1 MFHVLLLAVYATAS
15 LGLFL
20 YGANCYVMM
29 ILYLRCRAGAARR
42 NAQVAA
48 AAAPRFVAG
57 AAALPMVT
65 TQIPIYNEANV
76 AERSLRAVAA
86 VDYPRARHEIQV
98 LDDSTDETREI
109 VDRVA
114 ADLRSHGHCVR
125 VLRRADRRGF
135 KAGALAAGLAA
146 ARGEFIAIFD
156 ADFTPPA
163 HFLRATLPFFF
174 ADDRLALVQGRWGH
188 HNQAESALT
197 RAQAIGI
204 DGHFM
209 VEQTA
214 RTFNG
219 LLMNFNGTAGL
230 WRRSAITDAGGWSAD
245 TLTEDL
251 DLSYRVQL
259 VGWHTHYLSDL
270 EVPGELPGTLAA
282 FKSQQ
287 FRWAKGSIQT
297 ARKLLPRIWRS
308 RFSPWVKLQAAL
320 HLTHYAIHP
329 LMVIVAV
336 LALPVMMFVSHRG
349 SPLLMGASVGAIIFA
364 MIAPNSLYLVSQRAL
379 YGQWPRRLCWL
390 PALTCIGIGIAV
402 SNSRAV
408 VEAALGRP
416 SDFIRTP
423 KRGDRALQAYAAP
436 RTVQPWLELGL
447 GAYCAASLVIY
458 LGMGGFVIAPLL
470 ALYAG
475 SFLLVGAL
483 GLAEI
488 RRSRGPERS
497 RAVRVRSGRPHLK
510 AGAIDPRPA

>member
-1 MFHVLLLAVYATAS
+1 MLSDLLLVAYGAAS

-20 YGANCYVMM
+20 YGANCYVMVG
-29 ILYLRCRAGAARR
+29 LYLRCRSGAARR
-42 NAQVAA
+42 NAAVTA
-48 AAAPRFVAG
+48 AAAPRF
-57 AAALPMVT
+57 AAVGGLPMVT

-76 AERSLRAVAA
+76 AERALRAAA
-86 VDYPRARHEIQV
+86 AIEYPRARHEIQV
-98 LDDSTDETREI
+98 LDDSSDETRAI

-114 ADLRSHGHCVR
+114 AELVARGHRVR
-125 VLRRADRRGF
+125 VLRRPDRRGF
-135 KAGALAAGLAA
+135 KAGALAAGLAEA
-146 ARGEFIAIFD
+146 EGEYVAIFD

-163 HFLRATLPFFF
+163 RFFRATLPFFF

-230 WRRSAITDAGGWSAD
+230 WRRSAIADGGGWSAD

-259 VGWHTHYLSDL
+259 RGWRTHFLADL

-287 FRWAKGSIQT
+287 FRWAKGSMQT
-297 ARKLLPRIWRS
+297 ARKLMPRVLRS
-308 RFSPWVKLQAAL
+308 RRSAWVKLQAAL

-329 LMVIVAV
+329 LMIAVAV
-336 LALPVMMFVSHRG
+336 LALPVMAVLPRRG
-349 SPLLMGASVGAIIFA
+349 SPLLLGASVAAILLA
-364 MIAPNSLYLVSQRAL
+364 MVAPNSLYLVSQRAL
-379 YGQWPRRLCWL
+379 YDSWWRRLLWL
-390 PALTCIGIGIAV
+390 PALTCLGIGIAV

-408 VEAALGRP
+408 LEAVLGRP

-423 KRGDRALQAYAAP
+423 KRGDCARQDYAAA

-458 LGMGGFVIAPLL
+458 LRAGGLVIAPLL
-470 ALYAG
+470 GLYAG
-475 SFLLVGAL
+475 SFLLVGVL
-483 GLAEI
+483 GVAGM
-488 RRSRGPERS
+488 RRPRGS
-497 RAVRVRSGRPHLK
+497 MRPARPGLK
-510 AGAIDPRPA
+510 AGAMDPRLA

>member
-1 MFHVLLLAVYATAS
+1 MFHVLLLAVYAAAS
-15 LGLFL
+15 LGLLL

-29 ILYLRCRAGAARR
+29 ALFLRCHAAAARR
-42 NAQVAA
+42 NGLVIA

-57 AAALPMVT
+57 RELPRVT

-76 AERSLRAVAA
+76 AERALRAAA
-86 VDYPRARHEIQV
+86 AIAYPRDRHELQV

-114 ADLRSHGHCVR
+114 ADLGARGHCVR

-135 KAGALAAGLAA
+135 KAGALAAGLEVAQ
-146 ARGEFIAIFD
+146 GEFIAIFD
-156 ADFTPPA
+156 ADFIPPA
-163 HFLRATLPFFF
+163 HFLRAALPFFF

-230 WRRSAITDAGGWSAD
+230 WRKSAIVDAGGWSAD

-251 DLSYRVQL
+251 DLSYRAQL
-259 VGWHTHYLSDL
+259 LGWRTHFLADL

-297 ARKLLPRIWRS
+297 ARKLLPRILWS
-308 RFSPWVKLQAAL
+308 RRSPWVKLQAAL

-329 LMVIVAV
+329 LMVVVAV
-336 LALPVMMFVSHRG
+336 LALPVMTFVSPRG
-349 SPLLMGASVGAIIFA
+349 SPFLLGASAGVILFA
-364 MIAPNSLYLVSQRAL
+364 MIAPNSTLPLVSQRAL
-379 YGQWPRRLCWL
+379 YPQWWRRLLWL
-390 PALTCIGIGIAV
+390 PALTCVGIGVAV

-408 VEAALGRP
+408 GERGSWAAK

-423 KRGDRALQAYAAP
+423 KRGDRALQHYAAGH
-436 RTVQPWLELGL
+436 TVQPWLELAL
-447 GAYCAASLVIY
+447 GAYCAASLLLYV
-458 LGMGGFVIAPLL
+458 GGGSYVIAPLL
-470 ALYAG
+470 APLRG
-475 SFLLVGAL
+475 QLSFGWRPGAVGEMRRT
-483 GLAEI
+483 LAWP
-488 RRSRGPERS
+488 RGR
-497 RAVRVRSGRPHLK
+497 
-510 AGAIDPRPA
+510 

>member
-1 MFHVLLLAVYATAS
+1 MLHVLLLAVYGTAS

-29 ILYLRCRAGAARR
+29 FLFLRCRAAAARR
-42 NAQVAA
+42 NVAVTA
-48 AAAPRFVAG
+48 AAAPRFADG
-57 AAALPMVT
+57 AELPVVT
-65 TQIPIYNEANV
+65 TQLPIYNEANV
-76 AERSLRAVAA
+76 AERALRAAA
-86 VDYPRARHEIQV
+86 SIDYPRPRHEIQV

-114 ADLRSHGHCVR
+114 AELSARGHCVR
-125 VLRRADRRGF
+125 VLRRADRSGF
-135 KAGALAAGLAA
+135 KAGALAAGLEA

-163 HFLRATLPFFF
+163 NFLRNTLPFFF

-230 WRRSAITDAGGWSAD
+230 WRRSAIAEGGGWSAD

-259 VGWHTHYLSDL
+259 FGWHTHFLADL

-297 ARKLLPRIWRS
+297 ARKLMPRILRS
-308 RFSPWVKLQAAL
+308 PLSPWVKLQAAL

-329 LMVIVAV
+329 LMVVVAV
-336 LALPVMMFVSHRG
+336 LAFPVMLQISRQG
-349 SPLLMGASVGAIIFA
+349 SPFLMGASAGVILFA

-379 YGQWPRRLCWL
+379 YRQWWRRILWL
-390 PALTCIGIGIAV
+390 PALTCVGIGIAV
-402 SNSRAV
+402 SNARAV
-408 VEAALGRP
+408 GEALLGRP

-423 KRGDRALQAYAAP
+423 KRGDCARRNYAASH
-436 RTVQPWLELGL
+436 TVQPWLELGL
-447 GAYCAASLVIY
+447 GAYCATSLLLYVSTGSY
-458 LGMGGFVIAPLL
+458 VIAPLL

-475 SFLLVGAL
+475 SFFLVGAV
-483 GLAEI
+483 GLAES
-488 RRSRGPERS
+488 RRSRGPIRS
-497 RAVRVRSGRPHLK
+497 RPVRLREGRPGLK
-510 AGAIDPRPA
+510 AGVVDPRLA